1 MAVKKEHFGRMADGR
16 EISLYTIDNGT
27 VSASFTDL
35 GAVWVSMMVPD
46 RNGELADVLLGYDD
60 AEGYLVNGPH
70 FGSIVGRIANRTG
83 GASFTLNGNSYVL
96 GKNKGENNLHSGPD
110 YYDRRLWAAREV
122 GEDSVVFL
130 LDSPDGDQGFPGELK
145 ISVKYTLTKE
155 NAVDILYAVTS
166 DRDTPVNMTN
176 HAYFNLGGHASG
188 SVLDTRIQILADSF
202 TPTDADSIPTGEI
215 LAVEGTPMDFRTPK
229 TIGTDIDSDYI
240 QIVQGKGFDH
250 NWCLN
255 HAPGVCGLAASAYHE
270 ASGRA
275 MDVYTDLPGVQFYT
289 GNWLGGEKG
298 KGGVSYEDR
307 NAFCFETQMYPDSV
321 NHPQFPSP
329 VVKAGTAHVTRTS
342 YRFYIGK

>member
-70 FGSIVGRIANRTG
+70 FGSIVGRIANRPG
-83 GASFTLNGNSYVL
+83 GASFTLNGTSYVL

-110 YYDRRLWAAREV
+110 YYDRRLWAAREA

-176 HAYFNLGGHASG
+176 HAYFNLGGHDSG
-188 SVLDTRIQILADSF
+188 SVSDTRVQILADSF

-229 TIGTDIDSDYI
+229 TIGTDIGSDYI

-250 NWCLN
+250 NW
-255 HAPGVCGLAASAYHE
+255 
-270 ASGRA
+270 
-275 MDVYTDLPGVQFYT
+275 
-289 GNWLGGEKG
+289 
-298 KGGVSYEDR
+298 
-307 NAFCFETQMYPDSV
+307 
-321 NHPQFPSP
+321 
-329 VVKAGTAHVTRTS
+329 
-342 YRFYIGK
+342 